1 MRVFVASLVTET
13 NTFSPFPT
21 SYEDFIV
28 HERGSASDSM
38 LGVVPKVFRNR
49 AEADGHTVIESITA
63 YAEPSGRTVK
73 TAYERLR
80 DTIVGDLKSAGPV
93 DMLLLMLHGAMVAQG
108 YDDCEG
114 DILTRLREI
123 ADNAVIGVVID
134 PHCHLTETMV
144 EKSDLMIIAKEY
156 PHLDF
161 ADRAHEV
168 YDICQKVSKGEVTL
182 TGALKDTRI
191 VGFYP
196 TFDSPMRD
204 IVNELTEVEKSPS
217 ILSAS
222 IGHGFPWADVEDVG
236 TRVLVYANDD
246 AREAARVAANIAERL
261 YEARAAL
268 RPNYPSIAES
278 LDRAIAMSGQI
289 VLGDFADNP
298 GCGASGDSTFFLK
311 AMLECNVTDAVIGA
325 FWDPLVAKV
334 CASAGV
340 GATLNIRLGGKCGP
354 ASSDPVDLKVEVMGV
369 VDNHSGGAWGGRI
382 PMGLSVWLRAGGID
396 IAVCSI
402 RTQLFERDSLTGL
415 GINLDRKRI
424 IVVKSSNH
432 YQTGFRPGSDALWH
446 VNSPGALPSDFSTLP
461 YTKRD
466 MNYYPRSPD
475 PWAEYGMPPA
485 ILFGGKRVIAN

>member
-156 PHLDF
+156 PHIDF

-204 IVNELTEVEKSPS
+204 IVNELTEVEKRPS

-485 ILFGGKRVIAN
+485 ILFGGKRAIAN

>member
-1 MRVFVASLVTET
+1 MRVFVAALVTET

-21 SYEDFIV
+21 SYEDFTV

-38 LGVVPKVFRNR
+38 LGVVPKVFRDR

-63 YAEPSGRTVK
+63 YAEPSGRTIK
-73 TAYERLR
+73 AAYERLR
-80 DTIVGDLKSAGPV
+80 DRIVGDLESAGPV

-123 ADNAVIGVVID
+123 AGDAVIGVVID
-134 PHCHLTETMV
+134 PHCHLTKTMV
-144 EKSDLMIIAKEY
+144 EESDLIVIAKEY
-156 PHLDF
+156 PHIDF

-168 YDICQKVSKGEVTL
+168 YDICQRVSKGEITL
-182 TGALKDTRI
+182 TGSLTDTRI

-196 TFDSPMRD
+196 TFDPPMRD
-204 IVNELTEVEKSPS
+204 IVDELTEAEKSPS

-246 AREAARVAANIAERL
+246 TSEAARVAAKIAQRI
-261 YEARAAL
+261 YEARVEL
-268 RPNYPSIAES
+268 RPDYPSIPES
-278 LDRAIAMSGQI
+278 LDRASAMSGQI

-311 AMLECNVTDAVIGA
+311 AMLERHVTDAVIGA

-354 ASSDPVDLKVEVMGV
+354 TSSNPLDLEVEVMGV
-369 VDNHSGGAWGGRI
+369 VDNHTGGAWGGRI
-382 PMGLSVWLRAGGID
+382 PMGLSVWLRTSGID

-415 GINLDRKRI
+415 GIDLDSKRI

-446 VNSPGALPSDFSTLP
+446 VNSPGALPSDFSSLP

-466 MNYYPRSPD
+466 TNYYPRSQN
-475 PWAEYGMPPA
+475 PWAESGMPAA
-485 ILFGGKRVIAN
+485 ILFGRKTMTAN

>member
-191 VGFYP
+191 VSFYP

>member
-1 MRVFVASLVTET
+1 MRIFVAALVTET

-28 HERGSASDSM
+28 HEQGSASDSM

-63 YAEPSGRTVK
+63 YAEPSGRTTK
-73 TAYERLR
+73 ATYERLR
-80 DTIVGDLKSAGPV
+80 DRIVGDLETAGPV

-114 DILTRLREI
+114 DILSRLRNI
-123 ADNAVIGVVID
+123 AGDAVIGVVID
-134 PHCHLTETMV
+134 PHCHLTKTMV
-144 EKSDLMIIAKEY
+144 EKSDLIVIAKEY
-156 PHLDF
+156 PHIDF

-168 YDICQKVSKGEVTL
+168 YDICQRVYKGEITL
-182 TGALKDTRI
+182 TGSLIDTRI

-196 TFDSPMRD
+196 TFDPPMRN
-204 IVNELTEVEKSPS
+204 IVDELTEAEKSPA

-246 AREAARVAANIAERL
+246 ASEAVRVATKISERL
-261 YEARAAL
+261 YEARVAL

-278 LDRAIAMSGQI
+278 LDRASAMSGQI

-311 AMLECNVTDAVIGA
+311 AMLERNVTDAVIGA

-340 GATLNIRLGGKCGP
+340 GASLNIRLGGKCGP
-354 ASSDPVDLKVEVMGV
+354 TSSEPLDLEVEVMGV
-369 VDNHSGGAWGGRI
+369 VENHTGAAWGGRI
-382 PMGLSVWLRAGGID
+382 PMGLSVWLRTGGID

-415 GINLDRKRI
+415 GINLDGKRI

-446 VNSPGALPSDFSTLP
+446 VNSPGALPSDFSSLA

-466 MNYYPRSPD
+466 TNYYPRSQN
-475 PWAEYGMPPA
+475 PWAESGMPAA
-485 ILFGGKRVIAN
+485 IQFGRKTTTPN

>member
-1 MRVFVASLVTET
+1 MRIFVAALVTET

-28 HERGSASDSM
+28 HEKGSASEAM

-63 YAEPSGRTVK
+63 YAEPSGRTVRA
-73 TAYERLR
+73 AYERLR
-80 DTIVGDLKSAGPV
+80 DRIVGDLEAAGPV

-114 DILTRLREI
+114 DILTKLREK
-123 ADNAVIGVVID
+123 AGDAVIGVVID
-134 PHCHLTETMV
+134 PHCHLTKTMV

-156 PHLDF
+156 PHIDF

-168 YDICQKVSKGEVTL
+168 YDLCQKVSKGEIAL
-182 TGALKDTRI
+182 TGALTDTRI

-196 TFDSPMRD
+196 TFDPPMRN
-204 IVNELTEVEKSPS
+204 IVDELTEAEKSPS

-246 AREAARVAANIAERL
+246 AREAARVAAKIAERL
-261 YEARAAL
+261 YEARVDL
-268 RPNYPSIAES
+268 RPDYPSIDDS
-278 LDRAIAMSGQI
+278 LDRASAMSGQI

-311 AMLECNVTDAVIGA
+311 AMLERNVTDAVIGA

-354 ASSDPVDLKVEVMGV
+354 TSADPLDLEVEVMGV
-369 VDNHSGGAWGGRI
+369 VDDHTGAAWGGRI
-382 PMGLSVWLRAGGID
+382 PMGLSVWLRTGGID

-415 GINLDRKRI
+415 GIDLDSKRI

-446 VNSPGALPSDFSTLP
+446 VNSPGALPSDFSSLP
-461 YTKRD
+461 YTRRD
-466 MNYYPRSPD
+466 TNYYPRSQN
-475 PWAEYGMPPA
+475 PWAEDGMPAP
-485 ILFGGKRVIAN
+485 ILFGRKAVKAN